1 MAVIFADDF
10 QQWPT
15 AKGGGPVASS
25 SPFLAPGISNYN
37 TVCPSVEAMGFH
49 SPAGGYNSNG
59 GGWSYPTVF
68 YDAVRELLQI
78 IDYRPIYNSYAI
90 PGASGL
96 RRTIAYKGDTLYASF
111 ALEFGGSST
120 ESGDFLLFG
129 AVPAGPNDYTSSNA
143 MPMPFLYSVGIDANG
158 FYTFNGVSTTAQAYY
173 RPASVRVFIDV
184 VFGPD
189 FMELWIN
196 DVMVSQQASFGIK
209 PTEIALT
216 LCKFGGSNGTT
227 GLALYVHSYILS
239 DNSGGFGQRMGR
251 KVVKTQQIQT
261 VTTDATVTASPAN
274 STALTVLR
282 KYADDPAALT
292 GNNMLGHLTSSA
304 GYINTEFTVPAYT
317 GKGNVYAAIVHAQ
330 AKRSSP
336 ANDGLGLRPYATVS
350 GVKKWGKV
358 GRTSS
363 RWNLFSLELEAVP
376 KDTTIFGFMYDY
388 AELNKLYISDM
399 EKIEV
404 YGEQPF
410 AYTPASYLGM
420 PVIAKKV
427 VDNTTF
433 DSYAFDY
440 AKSDLSVTKTDVLN
454 ISFMQDQP

>member
-15 AKGGGPVASS
+15 AKGGGPVSSS
-25 SPFLAPGISNYN
+25 SPFLIWDITNYG
-37 TVCPSVEAMGFH
+37 TVCPRVEAMGFH
-49 SPAGGYNSNG
+49 SPAGGYSSNG
-59 GGWSYPTVF
+59 GSWSYPTLH
-68 YDAVRELLQI
+68 YDTVRGLLQI
-78 IDYRPIYNSYAI
+78 SDYRPSVDLYAVV
-90 PGASGL
+90 GASGL

-111 ALEFGGSST
+111 ALEFGGSGT
-120 ESGDFLLFG
+120 GKGDFLLFG
-129 AVPAGPNDYTSSNA
+129 TAPAGPADYSATNA

-158 FYTFNGVSTTAQAYY
+158 FYTFNGVSTEAQAFY

-184 VFGPD
+184 VFSPD

-196 DVMVSQQASFGIK
+196 DVLVSQQPSLGIL

-216 LCKFGGSNGTT
+216 MCRIGGAAGTS
-227 GLALYVHSYILS
+227 GLVIYAHSYMLA

-261 VTTDATVTASPAN
+261 ATTDATVSASPAN

-292 GNNMLGHLTSSA
+292 GNNIIGHLTSNA
-304 GYINTEFTVPAYT
+304 GYTNTEFTVPAYT
-317 GKGNVYAAIVHAQ
+317 GFGNVYAVFVHAQ

-350 GVKKWGKV
+350 GVKKWGNV

-376 KDTTIFGFMYDY
+376 KDTTVFGLMYDY
-388 AELNKLYISDM
+388 ADLNKLYISDAA
-399 EKIEV
+399 KVEV
-404 YGEQPF
+404 YGEPVIERGLF
-410 AYTPASYLGM
+410 GYLGQ
-420 PVIAKKV
+420 PVVNKSDV
-427 VDNTTF
+427 ETTTF
-433 DSYAFDY
+433 DSYVFDY
-440 AKSDLSVTKTDVLN
+440 AQSSLSVTKTDIQN
-454 ISFMQDQP
+454 TSFMQNQP